1 VIGSNCFCLVN
12 GRVIT
17 PDSIISPGGVVVEGS
32 RIKQVAPQ
40 DQLSI
45 PLGSHVLDVQG
56 RYISPGFIDL
66 HLHGGG
72 GADTMDATPDA
83 LRTIARTHARGGAT
97 AIVPSTVTSSIEELM
112 AAIAAFDDAM
122 KEPTGGAKLLGLHL
136 EGPYFAM
143 GQRGAQDPRYIK
155 NPSPEE
161 YLPILESSP
170 WIVRISVAP
179 ELPGALEL
187 GRTLKSRG
195 ILASIGHTEATYDDV
210 LAAAEAGYSHVT
222 HIYSAMS
229 MMKRVNGYRVCGVV
243 EAGLLLDG
251 LTVEVIA
258 DGKHLPECLLKL
270 VYKCKGPD
278 QIALVTDATCAAG
291 MPPGEYRL
299 GSAED
304 GQTII
309 VEDGVAWVA
318 DRSVFA
324 GSVALANW
332 LVRTMVSLADVDVV
346 NAVKMA
352 SLTPARILGIDNA
365 KGSISRGKDAD
376 LVVFDDD
383 FAVWLTMVEGDTV
396 FSKLE

>member
-1 VIGSNCFCLVN
+1 
-12 GRVIT
+12 
-17 PDSIISPGGVVVEGS
+17 
-32 RIKQVAPQ
+32 
-40 DQLSI
+40 
-45 PLGSHVLDVQG
+45 
-56 RYISPGFIDL
+56 
-66 HLHGGG
+66 
-72 GADTMDATPDA
+72 
-83 LRTIARTHARGGAT
+83 
-97 AIVPSTVTSSIEELM
+97 
-112 AAIAAFDDAM
+112 
-122 KEPTGGAKLLGLHL
+122 
-136 EGPYFAM
+136 
-143 GQRGAQDPRYIK
+143 
-155 NPSPEE
+155 
-161 YLPILESSP
+161 
-170 WIVRISVAP
+170 
-179 ELPGALEL
+179 
-187 GRTLKSRG
+187 
-195 ILASIGHTEATYDDV
+195 
-210 LAAAEAGYSHVT
+210 
-222 HIYSAMS
+222 

-352 SLTPARILGIDNA
+352 SLTPGEDPRHRQCQRQHQ
-365 KGSISRGKDAD
+365 SRQRRRPRGLRRRLRGLAD
-376 LVVFDDD
+376 DGGRGYSLQ
-383 FAVWLTMVEGDTV
+383 
-396 FSKLE
+396 